1 MYVCMYV
8 CMTVSAYVCMHA
20 FMYVCACLRSHEARQ
35 HSLPFNIGASNRF
48 PALNCKAHI
57 VLTNSLGASHFCID
71 WLISSWRR

>member
-1 MYVCMYV
+1 MYACMHLCMYV
-8 CMTVSAYVCMHA
+8 R
-20 FMYVCACLRSHEARQ
+20 ACVHMKLGSIA
-35 HSLPFNIGASNRF
+35 LPFNIGASNRF